1 MSRIFYSKP
10 RYQTLV
16 PVPEHPHHLLIGD
29 IDGLSRTQ
37 ALHAELEEPSTLL
50 LVGMSADQVCL
61 EEVGA
66 SYLTHDALIEQLP
79 GLVKGLPAGTVCY
92 LFGRESFI
100 WPTITQLH
108 ALGLAREQCLA
119 ERCGPLV
126 RDVICSHCKQR
137 MRDVGENMVIC
148 DGCSRLLWNYD
159 HFSPRLGAYMGF
171 EVNAECPD
179 EIPPREDLQT

>member
-16 PVPEHPHHLLIGD
+16 PVPEHPHHLLIAD
-29 IDGLSRTQ
+29 TDGLSR
-37 ALHAELEEPSTLL
+37 ARILHAELQEARTLL
-50 LVGMSADQVCL
+50 LVGMPSDKSGMEAVDQQYATQ
-61 EEVGA
+61 EA
-66 SYLTHDALIEQLP
+66 LTEQLP
-79 GLVKGLPAGTVCY
+79 GLITGLPAGILCY

-100 WPTITQLH
+100 WPTITQLQ

-126 RDVICSHCKQR
+126 RDVVCTHCKQR
-137 MRDVGENMVIC
+137 ICDVGENMVNC
-148 DGCSRLLWNYD
+148 DGCGRLLWNYD
-159 HFSPRLGAYMGF
+159 HFSARLGAYMGF

-179 EIPPREDLQT
+179 DIPPKEALQA

>member
-10 RYQTLV
+10 RYQALF
-16 PVPEHPHHLLIGD
+16 PVLEHPHHLLITD
-29 IDGLSRTQ
+29 IDGLSRAQ
-37 ALHAELEEPSTLL
+37 ALQTELQEASTLL
-50 LVGMSADQVCL
+50 LVGMPADQAGEKEVC
-61 EEVGA
+61 VRY
-66 SYLTHDALIEQLP
+66 SNHDALIEQLP

-108 ALGLAREQCLA
+108 ALGLAREHCLA

-126 RDVICSHCKQR
+126 RDVVCSHCKQR
-137 MRDVGENMVIC
+137 MQDVGENMVIC
-148 DGCSRLLWNYD
+148 DGCGRLLWNYD

-179 EIPPREDLQT
+179 DIPPREDLQA